1 MKKYKIAHENL
12 FKKSKKIN
20 NISIK
25 GYDFDEGLDYSKLLD
40 SYLTTG
46 GQATNF
52 SKAVEIMK
60 KMKKNRSFIYLGYTS
75 NMITTGVRETIKALV
90 KNKKV
95 NYLITT
101 AGGIEEDFIK
111 CLGDFKLGD
120 FSLEGK
126 KLREKGINRAGNIL
140 IPNNLY
146 IKFENFVFSVL
157 EKNEKYIKTPSDLI
171 IFLSKEIKNENSVYY
186 WAYKNN
192 IKVYCPALMD
202 GSLGDI
208 IYFYKNYK
216 NKKFSLDIVKD
227 TEEFNNSSIGK
238 ERTGII
244 IIGEGIVK
252 HSICNCNL
260 YRNGADYAVYINS
273 QQEFDC
279 SDSGARPDE
288 AVSWGKISTKGKAV
302 KIFADATLIFPLLVA
317 KAFFEK
323 E

>member
-1 MKKYKIAHENL
+1 MKDKIMAHKNL
-12 FKKSKKIN
+12 FKKSRD
-20 NISIK
+20 IK
-25 GYDFDEGLDYSKLLD
+25 GFAIKGFDFEKGLDYSRILD

-52 SKAVEIMK
+52 GKAVEILR
-60 KMKKNRSFIYLGYTS
+60 KMKKERAFIYLGYTS
-75 NMITTGVRETIKALV
+75 NMITTGIRETIKSLV
-90 KNKKV
+90 KNSIV
-95 NYLITT
+95 DYLITT

-111 CLGDFKLGD
+111 CFGDFKLGD
-120 FSLEGK
+120 FSLDGE
-126 KLREKGINRAGNIL
+126 KLRKRGINRAGNIL

-146 IKFENFVFSVL
+146 RKFEKFVFSVL
-157 EKNEKYIKTPSDLI
+157 KKYEKEIKTPSDLI
-171 IFLSKEIKNENSVYY
+171 NFLSKEINNEDSVYY
-186 WAYKNN
+186 WAYKKN
-192 IKVYCPALMD
+192 IKVYCPAIMD

-208 IYFYKNYK
+208 LYFYKNYK
-216 NKKFSLDIVKD
+216 NNNFSLDILGD

-238 ERTGII
+238 EKTGMI
-244 IIGEGIVK
+244 IIGGGIVK

-288 AVSWGKISTKGKAV
+288 AVSWGKISTKGESI
-302 KIFADATLIFPLLVA
+302 KIFADATLIFPLLIA

>member
-1 MKKYKIAHENL
+1 MKKTQTAFKNI
-12 FKKSKKIN
+12 FKKSKKIDG
-20 NISIK
+20 ISIR
-25 GYDFDEGLDYSKLLD
+25 GYDLNGEINYSKILD

-52 SKAVEIMK
+52 AKAVEILK
-60 KMKKNRSFIYLGYTS
+60 KMKEEKAFIYLGYTS
-75 NMITTGVRETIKALV
+75 NMITTGIRETIKSLV
-90 KNKKV
+90 KNKFV
-95 NYLITT
+95 DYLVTT

-111 CLGDFKLGD
+111 CFGDFKLGEFNLD
-120 FSLEGK
+120 GK
-126 KLREKGINRAGNIL
+126 ELRKKGINRAGNIL
-140 IPNNLY
+140 IPNELY
-146 IKFENFVFSVL
+146 EKFEKFVFSVI
-157 EKNEKYIKTPSDLI
+157 EKYEKEIKTPSDLI
-171 IFLSKEIKNENSVYY
+171 LLLAKEIKNEDSVYY
-186 WAYKNN
+186 LAYKNN
-192 IKVYCPALMD
+192 IKVYCPTIMD

-216 NKKFSLDIVKD
+216 NKNFSFDIVRD

-238 ERTGII
+238 KKTGII
-244 IIGEGIVK
+244 IIGGGVVK

-260 YRNGADYAVYINS
+260 YRNGSDYAVYINS

-288 AVSWGKISTKGKAV
+288 AVSWGKISTKGESI
-302 KIFADATLIFPLLVA
+302 KIFADATLVFPLLVA